1 MSAIVNELQDIGRPR
16 ILIVEDERI
25 IALDL
30 AGTLDELG
38 YAVAGFATKGE
49 EAIDRARQLDPQL
62 ILMDMRLAGALD
74 GIRTAEIIRKQRDVP
89 IIYLTAHSD
98 TDTLRRAAESSAAG
112 YLVKPFKSPELRCA
126 IEIALHKHAI
136 DARMREREQWLATTL
151 QSIAD
156 AVIATDP
163 DRTIR
168 LFNQAA
174 QRLTGRAPEEV
185 LGRDIDAALT
195 FVDEHTGKQVSS
207 LVGRALEQ
215 QQGISSTDA
224 YCLIARDGLR
234 ISVFESAAP
243 IVDSF
248 GRLLGA
254 VLVLRDTR
262 EQRRQL
268 EEIHKLNEE
277 LEDRVHERTAA
288 LAAANRELE
297 AFSYSVA
304 HDLRAPLRSLDGFT
318 NLLQEHS
325 GSRLDEKGL
334 EHLKRIQ
341 GATARMGQLIDAL
354 LTLSRIGRTEI
365 RPIRIDLTEM
375 ARLVAQ
381 EVGAG
386 HAHRRIEIKIAPSMR
401 AFADPR
407 LLRVALSNLLD
418 NAWKFTTPCEH
429 ALIEVGMLNE
439 SKSPTFFVRDN
450 GAGFDPNYAGK
461 LFTAFQRLHSDRE
474 FPGTGIGLAIVQR
487 VIALHGGTIWADSEP
502 QRGATFYFTLPQARS
517 SLAKLN

>member
-1 MSAIVNELQDIGRPR
+1 MSAIASEVDDAERPR

-25 IALDL
+25 VALDL
-30 AGTLDELG
+30 AATLDELG
-38 YAVAGFATKGE
+38 YEVAGVASRSD
-49 EAIDRARQLDPQL
+49 EAIERSRQSQPDL
-62 ILMDMRLAGALD
+62 ILMDVRLSGPLD
-74 GIRTAEIIRKQRDVP
+74 GIGTAEIIRKQRDVP
-89 IIYLTAHSD
+89 IVYLTAHSD
-98 TDTLRRAAESSAAG
+98 SETLRRAAESSASG
-112 YLVKPFKSPELRCA
+112 YVVKPFKSPELRCA
-126 IEIALHKHAI
+126 IEIALHKHAL

-163 DRTIR
+163 DRTVR
-168 LFNQAA
+168 LFNHTAEV
-174 QRLTGRAPEEV
+174 LTGRNRKEV
-185 LGRDIDAALT
+185 LGRDIDSVLS
-195 FVDEHTGKQVSS
+195 FVDERSGKLVGS

-215 QQGISSTDA
+215 RQAISSTDA
-224 YCLIARDGLR
+224 YSLVSSDGTR

-248 GRLLGA
+248 GQLLGA
-254 VLVLRDTR
+254 VLILRDMR
-262 EQRRQL
+262 EQRHQL
-268 EEIHKLNEE
+268 EEIRKLNEE

-318 NLLQEHS
+318 ALLQEHS

-334 EHLKRIQ
+334 DHLKRIQ

-365 RPIRIDLTEM
+365 RPLQVNMTEM
-375 ARLVAQ
+375 VRGIAQ
-381 EVGAG
+381 EVGSAYGQRRVDVDIAAG
-386 HAHRRIEIKIAPSMR
+386 MR

-418 NAWKFTTPCEH
+418 NAWKFTAPCDQ
-429 ALIEVGMLNE
+429 AQIQVGTMNE
-439 SKSPTFFVRDN
+439 SKSPTYFVRDN
-450 GAGFDPNYAGK
+450 GAGFDPSYASK
-461 LFTAFQRLHSDRE
+461 LFSAFQRLHSERE

-502 QRGATFYFTLPQARS
+502 KHGATFYFTLPTTGMTSPR
-517 SLAKLN
+517 LN